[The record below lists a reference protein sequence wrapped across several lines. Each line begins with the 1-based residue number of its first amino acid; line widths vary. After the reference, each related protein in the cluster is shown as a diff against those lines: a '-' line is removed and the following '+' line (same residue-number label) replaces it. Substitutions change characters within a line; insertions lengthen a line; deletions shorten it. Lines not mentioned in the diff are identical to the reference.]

1 MFIHFETY
9 KMFATQLYMLKNYV
23 FQDTVVNDYN

>member
-1 MFIHFETY
+1 
-9 KMFATQLYMLKNYV
+9 MFATQLYMLKNYV